1 MRDDTFPARRE
12 ALRARRHLALVHSDD
27 STRTRRMDKLTRA
40 DLFTLEAYAEARE
53 AFRARVIAHK
63 QARRVP
69 LGANVNLLFE
79 DRLTV
84 QYQVQEMLRIERIFE
99 PRAIQDEL
107 DAYNPL
113 VPDGANLKATMLL
126 EFPDPGERKREL
138 ARLGGIE
145 HRVYAQVQGLA
156 RVLAVADEDL
166 ERSEAGKSA
175 AVHFLRFEFA
185 PAAIMALR
193 AGAALAFGID
203 DARLPLELAVPE
215 ATRLALLADFT

>member
-1 MRDDTFPARRE
+1 ME
-12 ALRARRHLALVHSDD
+12 
-27 STRTRRMDKLTRA
+27 KLTRA

-53 AFRARVIAHK
+53 GFRARVIAHK

-69 LGANVNLLFE
+69 LGANLNLLFE

-99 PRAIQDEL
+99 AGAIQDEL

-113 VPDGANLKATMLL
+113 VPDGANLKATMLI
-126 EFPDPGERKREL
+126 EFPDPDERKREL

-145 HRVYAQVQGLA
+145 HRVYARVQGHG
-156 RVLAVADEDL
+156 RVLAIADEDL
-166 ERSEAGKSA
+166 ERSEASKSA

-193 AGAALAFGID
+193 AGATLAFGID

-215 ATRLALLADFT
+215 STRLALLADLA